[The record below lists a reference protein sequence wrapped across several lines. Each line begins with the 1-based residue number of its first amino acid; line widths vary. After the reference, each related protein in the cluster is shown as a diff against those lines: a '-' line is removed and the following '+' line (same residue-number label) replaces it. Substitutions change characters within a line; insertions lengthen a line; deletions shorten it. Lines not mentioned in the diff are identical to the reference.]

1 MCYLIGWEALGG
13 TTQGITQAA
22 APLFG
27 MSLVPIPSVY
37 VHFVLRLA
45 SLVIAGGQPAITGT

>member
-1 MCYLIGWEALGG
+1 MCHLIEWEALGG

-27 MSLVPIPSVY
+27 MSLGPIPSVH
-37 VHFVLRLA
+37 VLSVLRLA
-45 SLVIAGGQPAITGT
+45 SLVIAEGQPAITGT